1 MKDLKIV
8 LGIVGGLV
16 VLVVAG
22 LLYLSRGLNQGASI
36 TIDEIDISSLPDG
49 IYEGTY
55 RAGRWT
61 NTVEVDVADG
71 RMTAIRVVKD
81 VQFALAEVRKQ
92 TIDRVLEKQSP
103 AVDAVSGAT
112 VTSKAYLKAVEK
124 ALATK
129 D

>member
-1 MKDLKIV
+1 M

-71 RMTAIRVVKD
+71 RMTAIRAVKD

>member
-1 MKDLKIV
+1 M
-8 LGIVGGLV
+8 LGIVGVLV

>member
-1 MKDLKIV
+1 VKDLKIV

>member
-1 MKDLKIV
+1 M

>member
-1 MKDLKIV
+1 VKDLKIV

-49 IYEGTY
+49 TYEGTY